1 MSIAADQ
8 TYCVIA
14 LALVRGLHAR
24 SGHPGPLDARFH
36 HLLFVYINTPPP
48 NPRPGGRRERKV
60 PAAPVIRDEEQN
72 ELPQSG
78 HYANTPLIWLK
89 LIAVGGWV
97 DVGGG
102 GVLSP
107 LPAVIATS
115 ITARRKLIYQQ
126 PSLSNDILNTI
137 KPKLRG
143 NASSFGPI
151 TISAMHHP
159 ALMPGR
165 LLCFKSNERWG

>member
-1 MSIAADQ
+1 M
-8 TYCVIA
+8 
-14 LALVRGLHAR
+14 
-24 SGHPGPLDARFH
+24 
-36 HLLFVYINTPPP
+36 
-48 NPRPGGRRERKV
+48 
-60 PAAPVIRDEEQN
+60 IRDEEQN

-102 GVLSP
+102 VPSP

-143 NASSFGPI
+143 NAASFGPI